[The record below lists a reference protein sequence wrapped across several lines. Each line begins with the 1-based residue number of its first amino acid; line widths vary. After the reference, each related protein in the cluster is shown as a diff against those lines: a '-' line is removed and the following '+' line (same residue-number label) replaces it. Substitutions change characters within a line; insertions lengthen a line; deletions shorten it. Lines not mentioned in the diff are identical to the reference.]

1 MSKCRCDLLST
12 CSVFYTIGCRQDW
25 LCRHDLSMHIL
36 SCRNE
41 IKQVKDKCRERLKSL
56 NECPCNSLTSATRK
70 ITKDLLLRM
79 QRGGLRGWKGMGLD
93 WGVGCIFIR
102 ILNNGCQCA
111 KQKVFMGAF
120 IEPSIWSSDAPEGYS
135 SSRPERW
142 IVTIPSSDQ
151 WLATIENHWKTIVS
165 NGCQTTKPLKNH
177 WYQWFSDQKPLENHC
192 YQWFWRPKTIVKPL
206 TSMVAFQPFI

>member
-1 MSKCRCDLLST
+1 MSLIGTFWEHMSAKLIYLPGAQLSWAQLSRGPTVRGPIVRGPTVRGPIVRGPKCL
-12 CSVFYTIGCRQDW
+12 
-25 LCRHDLSMHIL
+25 
-36 SCRNE
+36 E
-41 IKQVKDKCRERLKSL
+41 
-56 NECPCNSLTSATRK
+56 PRK
-70 ITKDLLLRM
+70 AVLI
-79 QRGGLRGWKGMGLD
+79 Q
-93 WGVGCIFIR
+93 
-102 ILNNGCQCA
+102 Q
-111 KQKVFMGAF
+111 
-120 IEPSIWSSDAPEGYS
+120 P
-135 SSRPERW
+135 RPERW